1 MKRQIAL
8 AAACLVFAGGAGPDN
23 ASLEQRF
30 DAGVR
35 PNEMSDWM
43 KLMAAEPNHVGSPHD
58 KANAEWEAAQFRS
71 FGWDA
76 RIETFQVLY
85 PTPVSEKIDLLGPK
99 PYHVKLQ
106 EPPIPGDT
114 SARSKQP
121 LLPAYLAYQGDG
133 DVTAPLVYVNYG
145 MRDDYKALERLG
157 VSVKGKIVIAR
168 YGAGWRGL
176 KPRLAAEHGAVGC
189 IIYSDPSDDGY
200 AVESTY
206 PKGPARPPQGFQRG
220 SVTDMTIYPGDPL
233 TPGVGATADAKRLA
247 VKDSPVILKIPALP
261 IAYADAQVLLS
272 SLGGQPVPEGWRG
285 RLPITYRVGPSAAN
299 VHLVVK
305 SDWSLKP
312 AYDVIAT
319 LKGSTYPDQ
328 WVVRGNHHDG
338 WVYGAEDPLSGQ
350 VVLLEEA
357 RVLGELARSGWKP
370 KRTIVYASWDGEEPG
385 LLGSTEWAEEH
396 AAELK
401 QKAVLYINTDGNNR
415 GFLNV
420 EGSHDLEHF
429 VNQVAADVNDPES
442 HASVADRAR
451 AKIRID
457 AANPPS
463 HDPEVVARLKGEA
476 KIAADPS
483 KDFPIGALGS
493 GSDYSAFIEHLGVPA
508 VDVAFGSEGV
518 SGGVYHSRYDT
529 WEHFSRFGD
538 PGFVYEG
545 VLAKTVGRMVI
556 RAADSD
562 LPIQRTAN
570 FADTVAIY
578 VTEIKKLATD
588 KREAAEIQAK
598 NLSDRVFAL
607 SADPT
612 KSSAPPTALK
622 PVPQIDF
629 APLDAAVTRLKASAT
644 AYDEA
649 LAKNG
654 AALSPAALAQLQS
667 LMLTLDQTLAPDNV
681 GLPERPWFQNLIYA
695 PGRFTGYGAKT
706 LPGVR
711 EAIEDERF
719 ADADKYSK
727 LTADA
732 LNAYSDRLDQ
742 ATKVLAAK

>member
-23 ASLEQRF
+23 SSLEQRF
-30 DAGVR
+30 DAGIR

-58 KANAEWEAAQFRS
+58 KANAEWQAAQFRS

-99 PYHVKLQ
+99 PYHVTLQ

-145 MRDDYKALERLG
+145 MRDDYRTLERLG

-206 PKGPARPPQGFQRG
+206 PKGPARPPHGFQRG

-261 IAYADAQVLLS
+261 ISYADAEVLLS

-285 RLPITYRVGPSAAN
+285 RLPITYRVGPSTAN

-350 VVLLEEA
+350 VALLEEA

-385 LLGSTEWAEEH
+385 LLGSTEWAETH
-396 AAELK
+396 ATELK

-415 GFLNV
+415 GFLDV

-457 AANPPS
+457 AVNPPS

-493 GSDYSAFIEHLGVPA
+493 GSDYSAFIEHLGVPSLN
-508 VDVAFGSEGV
+508 VAFGNEDV

-529 WEHFSRFGD
+529 FEHFSRFGD

-545 VLAKTVGRMVI
+545 VLAKTIGRMVI

-562 LPIQRTAN
+562 LPIQRTSN
-570 FADTVAIY
+570 FADTVATY

-598 NLSDRVFAL
+598 NLSDRVFQL
-607 SADPT
+607 TADPT
-612 KSSAPPTALK
+612 KSNGPPTALK

-629 APLDAAVTRLKASAT
+629 APLDAAVTRLKTSAA

-667 LMLTLDQTLAPDNV
+667 LMLTIDQTLAPDNV

>member
-23 ASLEQRF
+23 SSLEQRF
-30 DAGVR
+30 DAGIR

-99 PYHVKLQ
+99 PYHVTLQ
-106 EPPIPGDT
+106 EPPIQGDT

-200 AVESTY
+200 ATESVY
-206 PKGPARPPQGFQRG
+206 PKGPSRPPQGFQRG

-233 TPGVGATADAKRLA
+233 TPGVGATAGEKRLA

-261 IAYADAQVLLS
+261 ISYADAQVLLS

-285 RLPITYRVGPSAAN
+285 RLPITYRVGPGTAN

-350 VVLLEEA
+350 VALLEEA

-415 GFLNV
+415 GFLDV

-442 HASVADRAR
+442 HATVAERAR

-457 AANPPS
+457 AVNPPS

-476 KIAADPS
+476 KLAADPS

-493 GSDYSAFIEHLGVPA
+493 GSDYSGFIEHLGVPSLN
-508 VDVAFGSEGV
+508 VAFGNEDV

-545 VLAKTVGRMVI
+545 VLAKTIGRMVI

-562 LPIQRTAN
+562 LPIQRTSN
-570 FADTVAIY
+570 FADTVATY
-578 VTEIKKLATD
+578 VTEVKKLATD

-598 NLSDRVFAL
+598 NLSDRVFRL
-607 SADPT
+607 TADPT
-612 KSSAPPTALK
+612 KSSADPTAMK
-622 PVPQIDF
+622 QVPQIDF

-644 AYDEA
+644 AYDDA

-654 AALSPAALAQLQS
+654 ASLSPAALAQLQS
-667 LMLTLDQTLAPDNV
+667 LMLTIDQTLAPDHV